1 MDTKLQQRSPRPP
14 PPAPV
19 PDHTSQRQLQSSRW
33 PLEQPE
39 PATQF
44 SLRDYWRLIH
54 GRRRTILWVVVSS
67 LLATTIYNYL
77 RVPTY
82 RAKATIQIDR
92 EEPNIAQL
100 DESLPQ
106 LSEQPDYIET
116 QYKILKSRT
125 LAKRVIS
132 KLGLDEQPEFRQSV
146 GRDTPA
152 SDHQAEIDAHKQIH
166 SMIVENYLDRLGV
179 HPGKGTRLVDVTF
192 ESVDRELAP
201 KVVNTLAEEYI
212 EYNFEAKWN
221 ATQKASTWLEQQLSH
236 LQAKLEASESDLQDY
251 AAAHSILFVE
261 ERKNI
266 TTEKLAQLEEELTRV
281 QALRIEQQSRAMLA
295 EDALARGAE
304 LPSSLTSETYRRI
317 ESELTELRRDYS
329 QLTVT
334 FAPGYPKVRRVK
346 RQIDEL
352 QQALQA
358 EQQRTFRGV
367 SESFQLAVRRERLL
381 EDEVAR
387 QRGLVNRLSDDFI
400 EYDILK
406 RDAETN
412 RQLYEGLL
420 QRLKEAGISA
430 GLRASNIAVLDV
442 AEAPDEPYRP
452 KKLYNLSMAL
462 LAGLAL
468 GVALG
473 FVQEHMDTVV
483 RTPEEV
489 EGLTGLSLLAV
500 VPRSRRKNAPKI
512 ATTELPEQIPA
523 VPRIIAAPPLNG
535 TPGRSLEAG
544 DSRRVQ
550 WNPDPGLSEAYRA
563 LRTSLL
569 LGWDE
574 TMRRTLVTSSQPQE
588 GKTTVSLNLAC
599 SLAQLGRPT
608 LLIDADM
615 RRPNCA
621 KQLSVNAEY
630 GLSDYLQ
637 GLAEFE
643 QVVSET
649 PIMDLSLVAAGR
661 FHSTASDLLYS
672 PRLSFLLQQAGE
684 GFQHVVIDSP
694 PSLVLSDARTISRL
708 VEGVILVVSD
718 ETDRGALR
726 PIFTSFSG
734 SGATRT
740 INTSA
745 VWSSL
750 RGRSVKYGGL
760 SS

>member
-1 MDTKLQQRSPRPP
+1 MRSEAPPVDTKLQQRSPRPP

-19 PDHTSQRQLQSSRW
+19 PDHTSQRQLSSSRW

-82 RAKATIQIDR
+82 RAKATIRIDR

-116 QYKILKSRT
+116 QYKLLKSRT

-166 SMIVENYLDRLGV
+166 AMIVENYLDRLGV

-236 LQAKLEASESDLQDY
+236 LQAKLAASESDLQDY

-304 LPSSLTSETYRRI
+304 LPSTLTSETYRRI

-358 EQQRTFRGV
+358 EQARTFRGV

-442 AEAPDEPYRP
+442 AEAPDEPYQP

-462 LAGLAL
+462 LAGEPRRGQPDRTQEAFDLWRENLAQDPEYSPSRISLARALSRSGESSEAIRQYAAIVEALPNYVAARLAL
-468 GVALG
+468 AELHEKASDPEAALE
-473 FVQEHMDTVV
+473 QLNQA
-483 RTPEEV
+483 RARQPEN
-489 EGLTGLSLLAV
+489 AV
-500 VPRSRRKNAPKI
+500 I
-512 ATTELPEQIPA
+512 FEQIGDLEQA
-523 VPRIIAAPPLNG
+523 R
-535 TPGRSLEAG
+535 GR
-544 DSRRVQ
+544 
-550 WNPDPGLSEAYRA
+550 
-563 LRTSLL
+563 T
-569 LGWDE
+569 
-574 TMRRTLVTSSQPQE
+574 
-588 GKTTVSLNLAC
+588 
-599 SLAQLGRPT
+599 AQ
-608 LLIDADM
+608 
-615 RRPNCA
+615 
-621 KQLSVNAEY
+621 
-630 GLSDYLQ
+630 
-637 GLAEFE
+637 
-643 QVVSET
+643 
-649 PIMDLSLVAAGR
+649 
-661 FHSTASDLLYS
+661 ASDAYESALQYA
-672 PRLSFLLQQAGE
+672 PDRKTKKRLRKKLN
-684 GFQHVVIDSP
+684 
-694 PSLVLSDARTISRL
+694 R
-708 VEGVILVVSD
+708 
-718 ETDRGALR
+718 
-726 PIFTSFSG
+726 
-734 SGATRT
+734 
-740 INTSA
+740 
-745 VWSSL
+745 
-750 RGRSVKYGGL
+750 
-760 SS
+760 

>member
-19 PDHTSQRQLQSSRW
+19 PDHTSQRQLSSSRW

-116 QYKILKSRT
+116 QYKLLKSRT

-166 SMIVENYLDRLGV
+166 AMIVENYLDRLGV

-236 LQAKLEASESDLQDY
+236 LQAKLAASESDLQDY

-304 LPSSLTSETYRRI
+304 LPSTLTSETYRRI

-358 EQQRTFRGV
+358 EQARTFRGV

-442 AEAPDEPYRP
+442 AEAPDEPYQP

-462 LAGLAL
+462 LAGEPRRGQPDRTQEAFDLWRENLAQDPEYSPSRISLARALSHSGESSEAIRQYAAIVEALPNYVAARLAL
-468 GVALG
+468 AELHEKASDPEAALE
-473 FVQEHMDTVV
+473 QLNQA
-483 RTPEEV
+483 RARQPEN
-489 EGLTGLSLLAV
+489 AV
-500 VPRSRRKNAPKI
+500 I
-512 ATTELPEQIPA
+512 FEQIGDLEQA
-523 VPRIIAAPPLNG
+523 R
-535 TPGRSLEAG
+535 GR
-544 DSRRVQ
+544 
-550 WNPDPGLSEAYRA
+550 
-563 LRTSLL
+563 T
-569 LGWDE
+569 
-574 TMRRTLVTSSQPQE
+574 
-588 GKTTVSLNLAC
+588 
-599 SLAQLGRPT
+599 AQ
-608 LLIDADM
+608 
-615 RRPNCA
+615 
-621 KQLSVNAEY
+621 
-630 GLSDYLQ
+630 
-637 GLAEFE
+637 
-643 QVVSET
+643 
-649 PIMDLSLVAAGR
+649 
-661 FHSTASDLLYS
+661 ASDAYESALQYA
-672 PRLSFLLQQAGE
+672 PDRKTKKRLRKKLN
-684 GFQHVVIDSP
+684 
-694 PSLVLSDARTISRL
+694 R
-708 VEGVILVVSD
+708 
-718 ETDRGALR
+718 
-726 PIFTSFSG
+726 
-734 SGATRT
+734 
-740 INTSA
+740 
-745 VWSSL
+745 
-750 RGRSVKYGGL
+750 
-760 SS
+760 